1 MNPKPSPSPV
11 RILAAGALLSL
22 GAASCHKDVVTS
34 NPPPPDP
41 VPTSNP
47 PPVGP
52 PPAAALPTWDDVA
65 SGHPEGA
72 TNPPMPVLEITEDGQ
87 RCFKAWQSPMVPDPA
102 LRELNGR
109 VLASVDAAKG
119 VEIQCPADER
129 DRLLAA
135 WKAKEAGEKAPSEPS
150 DQH

>member
-1 MNPKPSPSPV
+1 MHPKPPRSPV

-34 NPPPPDP
+34 NSPPPDP
-41 VPTSNP
+41 VPTTNP
-47 PPVGP
+47 PPT
-52 PPAAALPTWDDVA
+52 PPALPAWEDVA

-72 TNPPMPVLEITEDGQ
+72 TNPPMPVLEVTEDGQ
-87 RCFKAWQSPMVPDPA
+87 RCFKAWQSPMVPDPD
-102 LRELNGR
+102 LRALNGR
-109 VLASVDAAKG
+109 VLATADAAKG
-119 VEIQCPADER
+119 VEIQCPPEER

-135 WKAKEAGEKAPSEPS
+135 WKAQQAGEKAPSEPS